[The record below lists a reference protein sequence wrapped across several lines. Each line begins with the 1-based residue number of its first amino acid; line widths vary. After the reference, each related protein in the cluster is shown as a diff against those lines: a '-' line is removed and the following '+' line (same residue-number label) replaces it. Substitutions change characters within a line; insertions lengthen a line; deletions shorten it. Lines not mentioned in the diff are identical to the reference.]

1 MSEFPT
7 NTRIHVDD
15 VRSARLLDSF
25 NIHVWPG
32 TNLLLGP
39 QTEIEPPC
47 SLLGGVDSPDGF
59 RCGAFSYSWSRIT
72 RFVGTI
78 GRYCSIAGQVNLG
91 DWEHPTSALTTS
103 VVTFDHHFPL
113 GAYAKKRNPKV
124 VKIALS
130 VPKPICLDHD
140 VWIGKGSYIRS
151 GVSIGTGA
159 IVGSNAV
166 VTRDV
171 PPYAVVVGAP
181 ATIKKFRFPDELIEK
196 LLATAWWQ
204 YSWADI
210 GDIDP
215 KDPAAA
221 CDAIA
226 ERRQRGQLRPFTPPL
241 LSALDMRTAAE
252 APRVHESL
260 I

>member
-1 MSEFPT
+1 MSGLPA
-7 NTRIHVDD
+7 NIKINVDD
-15 VRSARLLDSF
+15 VRSARLFEAF

-32 TNLLLGP
+32 TNLLLGAR
-39 QTEIEPPC
+39 TEIEPPC
-47 SLLGGVDSPDGF
+47 SLLGGVESPDGF
-59 RCGAFSYSWSRIT
+59 HCGAFSYSWSRIT

-91 DWEHPTSALTTS
+91 DWEHHTTALTTS

-124 VKIALS
+124 VRMVLP
-130 VPKPICLDHD
+130 VPKPIRLEHD

-151 GVSIGTGA
+151 GVTIGTGA

-181 ATIKKFRFPDELIEK
+181 ATIKKFRFSDELIEK

-204 YSWADI
+204 YSWI
-210 GDIDP
+210 P
-215 KDPAAA
+215 MPPAMPLWNVGNAA
-221 CDAIA
+221 NCN
-226 ERRQRGQLRPFTPPL
+226 RSHHRY
-241 LSALDMRTAAE
+241 
-252 APRVHESL
+252 
-260 I
+260 